1 MQLDP
6 DQDYSLE
13 IGLDEPDDAEALAGK
28 LAAQLAV
35 PRAQLPPL
43 EVRKRSIDARRGR
56 IRFHVVVGAVTAG
69 ELGGAPLREVAG
81 SPVIIVGGGP
91 AGLFCAYELARAGI
105 RAIVVDRGKPVQER
119 RRDLKGLTQHGRVDP
134 DSNYCFGEG
143 GAGTYS
149 DGKLYTRSHKR
160 GDVRDVIEIL
170 AVHGAPHE
178 ILIDARPH
186 IGSNRLP
193 KVITALREAL
203 ERAGSEIRFGARATE
218 LVVRDGRAIGVRLAS
233 GDELL
238 GRAVV
243 MATGHSARDVH
254 AVLERAGV
262 RLEAKP
268 FAMGVRIEH
277 PQPLIDQIQYGRAAG
292 HAKLPAAPYKL
303 AFTPSDGRG
312 AFSFCMCPGGWIV
325 PAATEPDGVVVNGMS
340 LSRRDSPYANS
351 GLVVGV
357 SLADLAALGL
367 SGIEVQRRLEQ
378 AAAIAGGGEL
388 RAPATRVTD
397 FVRGKASSTVPATS
411 YQPGLAAGDVGA
423 VLDTTSLPLAARLR
437 EALAAFEGQMR
448 GYLTEEAVLVG
459 VESRTS
465 SPIRVPRDPE
475 RLVSPDLAGL
485 YPCGEGAGFAGGIV
499 SAALD
504 GIRIARAIVSIST
517 SSALLSG

>member
-1 MQLDP
+1 MHLDP
-6 DQDYSLE
+6 EQDYRVEL
-13 IGLDEPDDAEALAGK
+13 GLDEPDDAATLAAK
-28 LAAQLAV
+28 LAEQLEV
-35 PRAQLPPL
+35 PVGALPPL

-56 IRFHVVVGAVTAG
+56 VRFHVVVGAVTAG
-69 ELGGAPLREVAG
+69 ELGGAPLRDTSG
-81 SPVIIVGGGP
+81 DPVIVVGGGP

-105 RAIVVDRGKPVQER
+105 RSIVVDRGKQVQAR

-134 DSNYCFGEG
+134 DSNYCYGEG

-160 GDVRDVIEIL
+160 GDVRDVIEVL
-170 AVHGAPHE
+170 AVHGAPHD
-178 ILIDARPH
+178 ILVDARPH

-193 KVITALREAL
+193 KVITALREHL
-203 ERAGSEIRFGARATE
+203 ERAGCEVRFGARVTE
-218 LVVRDGRAIGVRLAS
+218 LVRREGRVIGVRLAD
-233 GDELL
+233 GGELL

-243 MATGHSARDVH
+243 IATGHSARDVH
-254 AVLERAGV
+254 DLLERAGV

-277 PQPLIDQIQYGRAAG
+277 PQPLIDRIQYGRAAG
-292 HAKLPAAPYKL
+292 HPKLPAAAYKL
-303 AFTPSDGRG
+303 AFTPADGRG

-325 PAATEPDGVVVNGMS
+325 PAATEQDGVVVNGMS

-351 GLVVGV
+351 GLVVAIEI
-357 SLADLAALGL
+357 ADLARVGL
-367 SGIEVQRRLEQ
+367 PGPTGGIELQRRLER

-388 RAPATRVTD
+388 RAPATRATD

-411 YQPGLAAGDVGA
+411 YQPGLTAGDVAA
-423 VLDTTSLPLAARLR
+423 VLDATGVPLAARLR
-437 EALAAFEGQMR
+437 EGLAAFDHQMR

-465 SPIRVPRDPE
+465 SPVRVPRDQTS
-475 RLVSPDLAGL
+475 LQSPDLAGL

-504 GIRIARAIVSIST
+504 GIRVARAIAARHS
-517 SSALLSG
+517 